1 MNVVDLH
8 PEDLIDKL
16 EVGSLSVEEK
26 ARLEAH
32 LRGCAECRFEV
43 SVRADLADEALAP
56 HARPAGPLAA
66 PNAAT
71 RPSSAP
77 RRSLPPRR
85 ALFFPAIAAALVAG
99 GALAAVVSEV
109 VRAGAEHA
117 PLHRLEPRTHAAGR
131 AQQGGHRR
139 GASPRTGAAA
149 GAAPGAEA
157 AEFAEIEPPGAAPAP
172 PEGEEH
178 GVPKATT
185 AGVETAASEETTAAL
200 AQPRA
205 SGQRSPGP
213 DANRAGASSDGPR
226 VRGAAPIPAAL
237 RANKT
242 PEPAAEGEPRTA
254 AALFGAAN
262 RARRYG
268 DTAQAM
274 ALYHALQVGF
284 PASEEARLSRATLAT
299 LELDRGDPGAA
310 LEGFDRY
317 IEQGG
322 SALSVEAL
330 VGRAV
335 ALSKLGKTSEELAS
349 WKEVA
354 RRFPGTVH
362 AKRAAARIAVLSG
375 R

>member
-16 EVGSLSVEEK
+16 ECGSLSVEEK

-66 PNAAT
+66 PKAAA

-77 RRSLPPRR
+77 RRSLPRR

-109 VRAGAEHA
+109 VRAGADHA
-117 PLHRLEPRTHAAGR
+117 PLHRLEPPNHAAGR
-131 AQQGGHRR
+131 VPAQ
-139 GASPRTGAAA
+139 S
-149 GAAPGAEA
+149 
-157 AEFAEIEPPGAAPAP
+157 
-172 PEGEEH
+172 
-178 GVPKATT
+178 GVPEATT
-185 AGVETAASEETTAAL
+185 AGVETAAGEETTAPL
-200 AQPRA
+200 AEPRA
-205 SGQRSPGP
+205 TAQRSPDP
-213 DANRAGASSDGPR
+213 EANRAGASSDGTR
-226 VRGAAPIPAAL
+226 VRGASPMPAAR

-242 PEPAAEGEPRTA
+242 PEPAPGESEQRTA
-254 AALFGAAN
+254 AVLFGAAN

-274 ALYHALQVGF
+274 ALYHALQTSF

-310 LEGFDRY
+310 LDGFDRY
-317 IEQGG
+317 LEQGG

-330 VGRAV
+330 VGRAA